1 NFFKIADLFLE
12 LRKIHCYTNSVDW
25 EMYEFE
31 IVVRFSYIFKYS
43 GTEIDTDVVT
53 KRPRERRER

>member
-1 NFFKIADLFLE
+1 
-12 LRKIHCYTNSVDW
+12 
-25 EMYEFE
+25 MYEFE

-43 GTEIDTDVVT
+43 GTAIDTDVVT